1 MDSLFNRLVP
11 LLGIAVMVLICLAVS
26 TDRRAACRRWQLL
39 VWAFALQFL
48 FALLILKTSA
58 GQAAFDWLNDAFV
71 AVINCTYAGADFL
84 FGPLSS
90 PPGPENIAT
99 VAYVDSLVGE
109 GQAVYNNGFV
119 LAFYMLS
126 VIVFFSALTSMLYHL
141 GILQR
146 IVAAL
151 ASALQK
157 TLHTSGAETLSAAGN
172 IFLGM
177 LEAPLLIKPYIK
189 RMTQSELMTVMTAG
203 FATVAGSVM
212 AAYVGILTGVIDS
225 PAGHLLAAS
234 IMSAPAALL
243 FGKLMV
249 PETETPETLGRIDV
263 NVERESVN
271 LLDAAAIGTSSGLKL
286 ALNVGAMLLA
296 FIALLALA
304 DLILVSLYSLP
315 VAVLFGGEVAAD
327 FHASQPHW
335 LTLRGILGYLFTPLA
350 WLLGVTDWGE
360 ANMVGQLLGTKMIAN
375 EFVAYLDLAAMG
387 ELSGRSRL
395 IATYALC
402 GFANVGSIGILIGGL
417 SVLAP
422 ERRPDLS
429 RLAVRAMFAG
439 AFAAKSTACVAA
451 IIL

>member
-11 LLGIAVMVLICLAVS
+11 ILGIAFMVLICLAVS
-26 TDRRAACRRWQLL
+26 TDRRAALRRWQLL
-39 VWAFALQFL
+39 VWSFALQLL
-48 FALLILKTSA
+48 FALLILRTAA
-58 GQAAFDWLNDAFV
+58 GRIVFDWLNTAFV
-71 AVINCTYAGADFL
+71 AIIDCTYAGTDFL
-84 FGPLSS
+84 FGALAT
-90 PPGPENIAT
+90 PPGPDNLAT
-99 VAYVDSLVGE
+99 VRYVDSVVGE
-109 GQAVYNNGFV
+109 GPPVLNDGFSF
-119 LAFYMLS
+119 AFYALS
-126 VIVFFSALTSMLYHL
+126 VIVFFSALVSILYHM
-141 GILQR
+141 GVLQR
-146 IVAAL
+146 IVAGMA
-151 ASALQK
+151 AFLQK

-177 LEAPLLIKPYIK
+177 LEAPLLIKPYLQ
-189 RMTQSELMTVMTAG
+189 RMTRSELMTVMTAG

-225 PAGHLLAAS
+225 PAGHLMAAS

-249 PETETPETLGRIDV
+249 PETETPETLGRVEV

-271 LLDAAAIGTSSGLKL
+271 LIDAAGLGAAAGLKL

-304 DLILVSLYSLP
+304 DLILVSVYSLP
-315 VAVLFGGEVAAD
+315 VAVIFGGEVAAD
-327 FHASQPHW
+327 FHASNPEW
-335 LTLRGILGYLFTPLA
+335 LQLRAILGYLFTPLA

-360 ANMVGQLLGTKMIAN
+360 AAMVGQLLGTKLITN
-375 EFVAYLDLAAMG
+375 EFVAFLDLASMTG
-387 ELSGRSRL
+387 LSDRSRL

-402 GFANVGSIGILIGGL
+402 GFANVGSIGILVGGL
-417 SVLAP
+417 SVIAP

-429 RLAVRAMFAG
+429 RLALRAMFAG